1 MAQPSVNILIPCYN
15 SEMYIKECLE
25 SVLAQT
31 WPSLE
36 IIAFD
41 DASTDNTWGIL
52 QTYSSRVRSFRSS
65 VNIGVSR
72 ARNFLLQRSGGEYI
86 HFQDADDLM
95 HPCFIELM
103 LPWLLTGDYEVVL
116 CNVGY
121 FFGNNPKNLKG
132 GWFLRPKFTDEDWL
146 TYVIESAGSS
156 INSIYKR
163 EAILRIGGFREDIE
177 CAEDYDLHLRLAEA
191 GIRFAVVEQTLAL
204 ARQKDKHFYRRN
216 DLLVAAH
223 EVLVDFYNRLNSS
236 GRILSDRLRAKLAGD
251 FWLKGRKLTEIG
263 KHNIANEAFRYSQKI
278 CRDYKFPGSLIY
290 RILLKILGVTITERV
305 RYLFH
310 RLKIYLHVFCVK
322 WGSIFSGWCGRF

>member
-1 MAQPSVNILIPCYN
+1 MNILIPCYN

-31 WPSLE
+31 YPSLE

-41 DASTDNTWGIL
+41 DASTDNTWDIL
-52 QTYSSRVRSFRSS
+52 QTYSPRVRSFRSS

-72 ARNFLLQRSGGEYI
+72 ARNFLLQKSGGEYI

-103 LPWLLTGDYEVVL
+103 LPCLLTGDYEVVL

-146 TYVIESAGSS
+146 TYVIEIAGSS

-163 EAILRIGGFREDIE
+163 EAILRIKGFREDIE
-177 CAEDYDLHLRLAEA
+177 MAEDYDLHFRFAEA
-191 GIRFAVVEQTLAL
+191 GFRFAVVEQTLVL
-204 ARQKDKHFYRRN
+204 ARQKDKHFYSWN
-216 DLLVAAH
+216 DLLITAH
-223 EVLVDFYNRLNSS
+223 EVLVDFYNRLDTS
-236 GRILSDRLRAKLAGD
+236 GRILSDKFRAKLAED
-251 FWLKGRKLTEIG
+251 FWLKGRIFTQIG
-263 KHNIANEAFRYSQKI
+263 EHDKANEAFRYSQKI
-278 CRDYKFPGSLIY
+278 YRDYKFPGSLIY
-290 RILLKILGVTITERV
+290 RIPLKILGVRITERI

-310 RLKIYLHVFCVK
+310 RVKTYLHVFCE
-322 WGSIFSGWCGRF
+322 SRNSDYF